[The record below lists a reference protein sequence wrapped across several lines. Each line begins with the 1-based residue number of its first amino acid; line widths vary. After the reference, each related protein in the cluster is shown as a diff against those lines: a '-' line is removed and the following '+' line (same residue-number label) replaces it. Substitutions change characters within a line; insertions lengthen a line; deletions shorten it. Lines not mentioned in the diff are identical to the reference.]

1 MMQRKPGNLNI
12 SITKVASITGIQLPM
27 IILRLQLNGNSFLT
41 GMTWN
46 HFRLL
51 KKEWNGII
59 NMQPNFR

>member
-1 MMQRKPGNLNI
+1 MQLKPGNLNI

-27 IILRLQLNGNSFLT
+27 IIPCLQLNGNSFLT

-46 HFRLL
+46 PFLHL

-59 NMQPNFR
+59 NMQLNFR